1 MLKFFRK
8 ARIQFLQK
16 GNFQKYLLYAVG
28 EIALVMI
35 GILLALQVANWS
47 QAQQDERAKEEA
59 VSDLRQEFIA
69 NRNRFE
75 QYIELLTKIQSTWE
89 SYLSKVTQSA
99 YLQKENLESRPRTG
113 SRTFAIVDNALH
125 SILNTGKIDKIKNPQ
140 LKSALTGWNGTY
152 AHFDELQTMHTQFS
166 KNEFRPYERQ
176 ILKTKYS
183 DVGNSYSFQNETA
196 INQSIRAALSDRY
209 YQNLLLSNYSLLKLK
224 LVPSKQ
230 VLEEMNRI
238 ISLLDQELE

>member
-1 MLKFFRK
+1 MIKFFRK
-8 ARIQFLQK
+8 IRQGLLK
-16 GNFQKYLLYAVG
+16 EGNFQKYLLYAAG

-47 QAQQDERAKEEA
+47 QVQQDERAKEEA
-59 VSDLRQEFIA
+59 VRDLRQEFIT

-75 QYIELLTKIQSTWE
+75 EYIELLTKIQSMWE
-89 SYLSKVTQSA
+89 AYLSKVTQKS

-113 SRTFAIVDNALH
+113 ARTFAIVDNALH
-125 SILNTGKIDKIKNPQ
+125 SILNTGKIDKIKNPK

-152 AHFDELQTMHTQFS
+152 AHFDELQTMHTQFN

-183 DVGNSYSFQNETA
+183 DVGNSYSFQDEAA
-196 INQSIRAALSDRY
+196 INQSIRESLSNRY

-224 LVPSKQ
+224 LVPTKE

-238 ISLLDQELE
+238 IALLNQELQ